1 MSLNK
6 LLEKKLEELEKE
18 LDEANA
24 TGGGEAYDT
33 PNAFSKDG
41 KEDENENAETSGYK
55 KVKESK
61 FMTLAKQTLINEV
74 SYKEYKNDNTSTSKQ
89 KVNRAIREINSRLF
103 KIEGIINQ
111 NIKLKSEA
119 GVDST
124 KYWKSTRS
132 NLYKISEKMQRISER
147 LRRF

>member
-1 MSLNK
+1 MSLSKILEDK
-6 LLEKKLEELEKE
+6 LKELEEELE
-18 LDEANA
+18 EANA

-41 KEDENENAETSGYK
+41 KEDENDVAETSGYK

-61 FMTLAKQTLINEV
+61 FMTLAKHTLVNEV
-74 SYKEYKNDNTSTSKQ
+74 SYKDYKKDETSTSKQ
-89 KVNRAIREINSRLF
+89 KVNRAIREINSRLY
-103 KIEGIINQ
+103 KIEGVINQ